1 MALIGSTFKLRIKTL
16 QNQDN
21 SQTVLESEFNYG
33 LDVIDYRAMFN
44 QMLELHSNLTTPAI
58 LYVVTPGLIV
68 AASFS

>member
-1 MALIGSTFKLRIKTL
+1 M
-16 QNQDN
+16 
-21 SQTVLESEFNYG
+21 LESEFNYG